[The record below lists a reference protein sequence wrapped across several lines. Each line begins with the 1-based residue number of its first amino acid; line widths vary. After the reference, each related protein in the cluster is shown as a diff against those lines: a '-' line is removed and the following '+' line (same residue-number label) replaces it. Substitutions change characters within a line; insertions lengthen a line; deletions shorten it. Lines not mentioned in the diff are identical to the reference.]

1 MKHRVIAKG
10 RGMMRRFLF
19 YKENNMP
26 YLFDNLACAY
36 PQSRLSGRLKA
47 QNSDFRVDE
56 LMPVALSGEG
66 EHLWLKIEK
75 NGSNTDWVAQQL
87 AKYAGLK
94 SMAVSYAGMKD
105 RHAVA
110 TQWFS
115 LHLPGVDDPD
125 FSQLQ
130 NDEFRILEQQRHD
143 RKLKRGALSGNRFS
157 LRITELQGDTSEL
170 ESRLQQIRQ
179 NGVPNYYGEQRFG
192 RDMGNLAKAEKMFRG
207 ELKKL
212 KKPQRGLYLSAAR
225 SWIFNQLLSARIEQ
239 GSWLIPMSGDVFM
252 LNGKSACFA
261 EALSNDISQ
270 RLQAGEIHITGCLW
284 GEGESMASGEVGE
297 LENHIAQQ
305 YKLFADGLEAARLK
319 QERRALR
326 LMPENMS
333 WELQGDI
340 LQINFDLPAGA
351 FATMVLR
358 ECVNAV

>member
-1 MKHRVIAKG
+1 
-10 RGMMRRFLF
+10 MMRRFPV
-19 YKENNMP
+19 YKENTMP
-26 YLFDNLACAY
+26 YSFNDLACAY
-36 PQSRLSGRLKA
+36 AKPQLSGRLKA

-87 AKYAGLK
+87 ARYAGLK

-105 RHAVA
+105 RHAVT

-115 LHLPGVDDPD
+115 LHLPGMDDPD
-125 FSQLQ
+125 FSQLE
-130 NDEFRILEQQRHD
+130 NDEFHIIEQQRHD

-157 LRITELQGDTSEL
+157 LRITELQGDTTEL
-170 ESRLQQIRQ
+170 ESRLEQIKQ
-179 NGVPNYYGEQRFG
+179 SGVPNYYGEQRFG
-192 RDMGNLAKAEKMFRG
+192 RDMGNLHKAEKMFRG

-239 GSWLIPMSGDVFM
+239 ASWLSPLPGDVFM
-252 LNGKSACFA
+252 LNARSACFA
-261 EALSNDISQ
+261 EELSDEISQ
-270 RLQAGEIHITGCLW
+270 RLLAGEIHITGCLW
-284 GEGESMASGEVGE
+284 GEGESMASGDVAA
-297 LENHIAQQ
+297 LENNMAEQFRP
-305 YKLFADGLEAARLK
+305 LADGLEAARLK

-326 LMPENMS
+326 LMPENMR
-333 WELQGDI
+333 WVLQDDVLNI
-340 LQINFDLPAGA
+340 SFDLPAGA

-358 ECVNAV
+358 ECVNTAV